1 MQVVKGLAYFEDGDL
16 YRLSKDDKNILLNA
30 VKNIDIAQ
38 IENTI
43 QSNIKPTKTPTITKK
58 PKPKTLSTR

>member
-1 MQVVKGLAYFEDGDL
+1 MQIVKGLVYFDDGDL
-16 YRLSKDDKNILLNA
+16 YRLSKEDKNILLNA

-43 QSNIKPTKTPTITKK
+43 QSNIKPTKTLTITKK
-58 PKPKTLSTR
+58 LKPKTLSTR